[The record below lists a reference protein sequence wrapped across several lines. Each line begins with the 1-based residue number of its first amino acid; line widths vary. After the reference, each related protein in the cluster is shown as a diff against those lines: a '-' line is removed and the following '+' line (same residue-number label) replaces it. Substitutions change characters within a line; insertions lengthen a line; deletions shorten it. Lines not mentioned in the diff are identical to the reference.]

1 MRSRDE
7 LSRCSAR
14 LLVGD
19 VVAGD
24 GRGGRQPG
32 KVDGGRG
39 QRCELQVGGS
49 LDNWFHWRGDFRTLD
64 PLPSETGSKH
74 GGELRWNQYAFV
86 KKILFIKKT
95 KSPSLMRGEAK

>member
-1 MRSRDE
+1 MGSWDE
-7 LSRCSAR
+7 LPGCSSG

-39 QRCELQVGGS
+39 QRRDLQVGGS
-49 LDNWFHWRGDFRTLD
+49 LDNWFHCMGGGLRILD
-64 PLPSETGSKH
+64 HLGTETGSIAVKTVENE
-74 GGELRWNQYAFV
+74 GGIQICL
-86 KKILFIKKT
+86 
-95 KSPSLMRGEAK
+95 